1 MSLNKLFADNQHA
14 PRRYEINAKAEDAEV
29 FIYDAIGGFW
39 GIQASQF
46 VKDLKAIKSP
56 VIHLRVNSPGGEV
69 DAARA
74 ISTAIAQH
82 PARVI
87 AHVDGLAA
95 SSASFIILAADEIE
109 MSAGAFVM
117 VHAPW
122 SMTVG
127 NAADHITTAELL
139 NKYADAMAQDYMRRT
154 GKDEATVRGW
164 MDAETWFTAQEA
176 VDAGL
181 ADRIIETTAAK
192 NQWNLSAYRHAPAAL
207 CAAEPVAQAAV
218 VTPPNEVQGTAPD
231 DATHKETQMVNPNEQ
246 NTGQTQ
252 ASQTDAIA
260 AAVQAETLR
269 ASEINRIGALA
280 GFKHEDILNAIKNKT
295 TVEAFKDMV
304 IEAKIATDQATDTRI
319 GHTASVIR
327 DERETR
333 RALGTSAI
341 LNRIDPSK
349 YKVENGNDYRGMG
362 VRRMAEE
369 VLEKSGVST
378 RGLNNH
384 EFCVKAFQSTSDF
397 PFILENSVNKVLLDA
412 YGIAP
417 TTYKIWTRP
426 STANDFKT
434 LSRVRKSEA
443 PVLDLLP
450 EGGEIKLG
458 TMSESRE
465 TYSLATYAKALQFT
479 REMLINDDI
488 SAFADVTARMG
499 RAAARLENK
508 TVYTILTANAAMAD
522 SNNLFSVAH
531 ANTGTGVIGNTGLD
545 AMFVAM
551 GQQKDLD
558 GVSFL
563 GIQPRW
569 LLTSLARRMTA
580 MQQLSESSISVAP
593 NSRNMF
599 AGMLELVSDPEL
611 TTAAP
616 WYGVADT
623 GDVEY
628 CYLAGAPG
636 PQMYRTENDNNT
648 LGVRFNVYLDFAAKA
663 VGWKGLYYSTGS

>member
-1 MSLNKLFADNQHA
+1 MSLNKLFADNQNA

-139 NKYADAMAQDYMRRT
+139 NKYGDAMVQDYMRRT

-207 CAAEPVAQAAV
+207 CAAEPVAQAAA
-218 VTPPNEVQGTAPD
+218 VTPPNEVQGSAPD
-231 DATHKETQMVNPNEQ
+231 DTTHKETHMVNPNEQ

-252 ASQTDAIA
+252 AAQADAIA

-280 GFKHEDILNAIKNKT
+280 GFKSEDILNAIKNKT
-295 TVEAFKDMV
+295 TVEAFKDIV
-304 IEAKIATDQATDTRI
+304 IEAKIAVDQASDTRI
-319 GHTASVIR
+319 GHTATITR
-327 DERETR
+327 DEAETR

-341 LNRIDPSK
+341 LNKIDPSK
-349 YKVENGNDYRGMG
+349 YAVEAGNDYRGMG
-362 VRRMAEE
+362 VRRLAEE
-369 VLEKSGVST
+369 VLAKSGVNT

-384 EFCVKAFQSTSDF
+384 EFCVKAFHSTSDF
-397 PFILENSVNKVLLDA
+397 PFILENSINKVLLDS

-417 TTYKIWTRP
+417 TTYKIW
-426 STANDFKT
+426 SKASQANDFKT

-465 TYSLATYAKALQFT
+465 TYNLATYAKALQFT

-488 SAFADVTARMG
+488 SAFTDIVQRMG

-580 MQQLSESSISVAP
+580 MQQLSESSVSVAP

-636 PQMYRTENDNNT
+636 PQMYRTENDGNT